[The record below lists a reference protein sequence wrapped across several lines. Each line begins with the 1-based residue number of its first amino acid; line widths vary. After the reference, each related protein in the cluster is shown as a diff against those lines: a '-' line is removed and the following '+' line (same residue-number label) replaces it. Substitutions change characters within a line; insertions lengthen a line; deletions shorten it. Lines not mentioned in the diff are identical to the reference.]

1 MELNPQQQKFLEVFL
16 DPNSETWG
24 NYRQSALKAG
34 YSQDYADNISV
45 QMPDWLND
53 NLGKSRRVIK
63 AEKNLDTALDGGLDD
78 PDKGGKPI
86 QMKATELVLKSH
98 KKSLYSDRTEL
109 TGKDG
114 AELQT
119 LLVRFIDN
127 KENGNEKE

>member
-1 MELNPQQQKFLEVFL
+1 MDLNPQQQKFLEVFL

-78 PDKGGKPI
+78 PEKGGKPI

-109 TGKDG
+109 TG
-114 AELQT
+114 A
-119 LLVRFIDN
+119 
-127 KENGNEKE
+127 NGESLKIIFDESFKK